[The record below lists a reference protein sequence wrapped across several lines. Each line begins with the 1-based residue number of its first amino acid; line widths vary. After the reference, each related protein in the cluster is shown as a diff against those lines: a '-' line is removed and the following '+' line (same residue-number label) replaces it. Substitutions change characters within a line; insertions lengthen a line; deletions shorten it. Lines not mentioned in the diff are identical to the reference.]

1 MIIYYKVKEYI
12 YNRNW
17 VLIMKTN
24 VMKNRNFLLLIF
36 CKFISLT
43 GDEVQSFALSL
54 YVLQITGSAVKFAS
68 VMAAATIPRLVIGP
82 ICGVFADWFD
92 RKRIMIILDII
103 NGIVV
108 ISLVFVY
115 KINGYLGMGY
125 IYAVVI
131 IIAVLKRFYNSAAS
145 AVMPTIVEKED
156 RLKANSINAT
166 NSFIPE
172 VIGPLISGI
181 AIGFFGIGYII
192 FFNGISFFLSALI
205 EVFIKIPKNN
215 VKNVEFNFSKFKLDF
230 IAGVRC
236 INEKAIL
243 KKFTICCF
251 IENLAL
257 NPVLYVG
264 IRYIGKNVFKIS
276 DASIGSIQAVF
287 TVGAVLGSIIPGL
300 LKRKVDASKSFAVS
314 VNLAGISV
322 IFVSFILVLYYNRI
336 VTNLIFVIPQ
346 ITIIITIMVIFIIM
360 SNVFFTTVFQ
370 NEVPNEML
378 GRVISVSG
386 TVCDAAI
393 PVGQIFIG
401 ALYDYTKSYVP
412 MFLCGAIILSSGL
425 YFVISE
431 KIGSVKECNL

>member
-1 MIIYYKVKEYI
+1 
-12 YNRNW
+12 
-17 VLIMKTN
+17 MKTN
-24 VMKNRNFLLLIF
+24 IIRNRNFLLLIF

-54 YVLQITGSAVKFAS
+54 YVLQITGSAIKFAS
-68 VMAAATIPRLVIGP
+68 VMAAATIPRLIIGP

-92 RKRIMIILDII
+92 RKKLMIILDII

-125 IYAVVI
+125 IYAAVI
-131 IIAVLKRFYNSAAS
+131 ILAVLKKFYNSAAS
-145 AVMPTIVEKED
+145 AVMPTIVEKES

-172 VIGPLISGI
+172 VVGPLISGI

-192 FFNGISFFLSALI
+192 LFNGISFFVSALI

-215 VKNVEFNFSKFKLDF
+215 VKSVQFNFSKFKLDF
-230 IAGVRC
+230 VDGIRC
-236 INEKAIL
+236 INEKVVL
-243 KKFTICCF
+243 KKFIICCF

-264 IRYIGKNVFKIS
+264 IRYIGKNVFKVS
-276 DASIGSIQAVF
+276 DASVGAMQAVF
-287 TVGAVLGSIIPGL
+287 TFGAVLGSIIPGL
-300 LKRKVDASKSFAVS
+300 FKRKMDANKSFAVS

-322 IFVSFILVLYYNRI
+322 VFVSFILVLYYNRI

-378 GRVISVSG
+378 GRVGSVAG
-386 TVCDAAI
+386 TVCDAAVPI
-393 PVGQIFIG
+393 GQIFIG
-401 ALYDYTKSYVP
+401 ALYDYTKAYVP
-412 MFLCGAIILSSGL
+412 MFLCGAIILASGL

-431 KIGSVKECNL
+431 KFKVVKECDL

>member
-1 MIIYYKVKEYI
+1 
-12 YNRNW
+12 
-17 VLIMKTN
+17 MKTSL
-24 VMKNRNFLLLIF
+24 MKNRNFLLLIF

-54 YVLQITGSAVKFAS
+54 YVLQITGSAIKFAS
-68 VMAAATIPRLVIGP
+68 VMAAAVIPRLIIGP

-92 RKRIMIILDII
+92 RKKLMIILDII
-103 NGIVV
+103 NGVVV

-115 KINGYLGMGY
+115 KINGYLSMGY
-125 IYAVVI
+125 IYAAVI
-131 IIAVLKRFYNSAAS
+131 ILAVLKKFYNSAAS
-145 AVMPTIVEKED
+145 AVMPTIVEKEN

-192 FFNGISFFLSALI
+192 LFNGISFFVSALI

-215 VKNVEFNFSKFKLDF
+215 VKSVQFNFSKFKSDF
-230 IAGVRC
+230 VDGIRC
-236 INEKAIL
+236 INEKRIL

-276 DASIGSIQAVF
+276 DASVGTMQAVF
-287 TVGAVLGSIIPGL
+287 TFGAVLGSIIPGL
-300 LKRKVDASKSFAVS
+300 FKRKVDANKSFAVS

-322 IFVSFILVLYYNRI
+322 IVVSFILVLYYNRI

-346 ITIIITIMVIFIIM
+346 ITIIITIMVIFIII

-378 GRVISVSG
+378 GRVGSVSG
-386 TVCDAAI
+386 TVCDAAVPI
-393 PVGQIFIG
+393 GQIFIG

-412 MFLCGAIILSSGL
+412 MFLCGVIILSSGL

-431 KIGSVKECNL
+431 KFKVVKECNL